1 MGDKLMATLRVKRK
15 PYTRSDGTHV
25 KGTTF
30 KTPDKGKKGRTPKK
44 DQWYRPSVHTGWSK
58 DDKPVTRRRKVLVS
72 HKGDLLAAG
81 RSMQAL
87 SNISTDKTTARLA
100 GQDAR
105 YFFNRLKK
113 GR

>member
-1 MGDKLMATLRVKRK
+1 MVRKITVKRK
-15 PYTRSDGTHV
+15 PYTRDDGTHV

-30 KTPDKGKKGRTPKK
+30 KTPDKGKKGRTPKR

-72 HKGDLLAAG
+72 HKGSLLASA
-81 RSMQAL
+81 RAMNAL
-87 SNISTDKTTARLA
+87 ANVSADPKTAREA
-100 GQDAR
+100 AKDAR
-105 YFFNRLKK
+105 YFFARYKK